1 MDEFFQKLMRFSYWV
16 FLVSIGGI
24 LMVCLFEFPIATIIF
39 LLCSAPVWGTWCWF
53 KIIEPKLDTLKSN
66 KNLENSNVSNDELTK
81 EKERRNELL
90 KEMANKE
97 KEIIQEKN
105 QTKQNDYD
113 KWVENIKSYKGY
125 VGKDFFNIK
134 NVGLIWYENKNYYLY
149 IVDTSKSMYE
159 EYGKLYENGVI
170 ISPTISVNQYTNTY
184 TTHHNNKLTGSIV
197 GGIIGGTTGAIIG
210 SNMENSDTTTV
221 GDTRYFL
228 TIKKEEFRITYEDY
242 ELLKI
247 FIKKNT

>member
-24 LMVCLFEFPIATIIF
+24 LMVCLFEFPIAT
-39 LLCSAPVWGTWCWF
+39 
-53 KIIEPKLDTLKSN
+53 IEPKLDTLKSN

-134 NVGLIWYENKNYYLY
+134 NVGLIWYENKNHC
-149 IVDTSKSMYE
+149 INTSYC
-159 EYGKLYENGVI
+159 
-170 ISPTISVNQYTNTY
+170 
-184 TTHHNNKLTGSIV
+184 
-197 GGIIGGTTGAIIG
+197 
-210 SNMENSDTTTV
+210 
-221 GDTRYFL
+221 
-228 TIKKEEFRITYEDY
+228 
-242 ELLKI
+242 
-247 FIKKNT
+247 